1 MKNISNSINYIDNEI
16 RNVNTFNSFNKKDIS
31 NQIKL
36 KPESSVN
43 KILFQETVSANY
55 NGVFYYSWRFYLGNV
70 SINMIHNIEAKILV
84 SGEVSTEWEM
94 HKSFSMDNI
103 TDTTPSTWLNIF
115 FTSKQVDTENAP
127 VLTLV
132 VFQQSNTFS
141 LFNQNPLP
149 MSIYG
154 VGGG

>member
-1 MKNISNSINYIDNEI
+1 
-16 RNVNTFNSFNKKDIS
+16 
-31 NQIKL
+31 
-36 KPESSVN
+36 
-43 KILFQETVSANY
+43 
-55 NGVFYYSWRFYLGNV
+55 
-70 SINMIHNIEAKILV
+70 
-84 SGEVSTEWEM
+84 VSTEWEM

>member
-70 SINMIHNIEAKILV
+70 SINMIHNIEQK
-84 SGEVSTEWEM
+84 
-94 HKSFSMDNI
+94 
-103 TDTTPSTWLNIF
+103 
-115 FTSKQVDTENAP
+115 
-127 VLTLV
+127 
-132 VFQQSNTFS
+132 
-141 LFNQNPLP
+141 
-149 MSIYG
+149 Y
-154 VGGG
+154 